1 MISIS
6 HSVAVWPL
14 NPHRRGWWN
23 ATPHEA
29 LWILGESDPCFMSS
43 LSAVKQARAHSNI
56 AHTPAFI
63 SFTSGS
69 SSTVAPPSH
78 PRDFHMTA
86 LICWA
91 LLYLHWNTFFISGKL
106 HSPQADFLWTCLDV
120 WSCWNY
126 FRNIVSLLVNF
137 LVCVLYR
144 FSTYPRSN
152 LLMVFL
158 HCFQTPSHPNS
169 MSHKVFYVEGFGH

>member
-1 MISIS
+1 MPCLRSRVKFYMCFMTKDDHFQMQIKLWPHRLSIQHFLYLTVLSTENQLPRQVVGLRLVFLLVISIS

-43 LSAVKQARAHSNI
+43 LSAVKQARAHSNM

-69 SSTVAPPSH
+69 SSTVAPPSQ

-91 LLYLHWNTFFISGKL
+91 LLYLHWNTFFIFGKL
-106 HSPQADFLWTCLDV
+106 HSPQADFL
-120 WSCWNY
+120 
-126 FRNIVSLLVNF
+126 
-137 LVCVLYR
+137 
-144 FSTYPRSN
+144 
-152 LLMVFL
+152 
-158 HCFQTPSHPNS
+158 
-169 MSHKVFYVEGFGH
+169 